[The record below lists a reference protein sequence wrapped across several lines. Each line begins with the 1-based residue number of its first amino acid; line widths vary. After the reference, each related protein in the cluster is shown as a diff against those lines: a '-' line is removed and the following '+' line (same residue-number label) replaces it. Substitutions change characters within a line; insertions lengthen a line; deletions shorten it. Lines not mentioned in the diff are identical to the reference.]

1 MFGIIENVNRGVS
14 MTNNHKIAIIGG
26 TGKVGR
32 YIAAA
37 ALQQGYQVRM
47 LVRNPGKLK
56 DGLDSRIEILQGSAE
71 NRDHIRQLLQDCHA
85 VVNAFGQPLGE
96 APLYS
101 TVTSMVLEIMNE
113 LEISRYIGVTGGSLT
128 LEGDRKRL
136 MNKVGVL
143 LFRIFFPAM
152 IKDKQREAAI
162 IQQYCNIEWTLIRL
176 PFVVEGKESG
186 HIKEHLT
193 DMPGFKI
200 SNRDIASFIIRQTT
214 EAKYIHKSPFIAT

>member
-1 MFGIIENVNRGVS
+1 

-37 ALQQGYQVRM
+37 ALRKGYQVRM
-47 LVRNPGKLK
+47 LVRNPRKL
-56 DGLDSRIEILQGSAE
+56 DGHDDRIEILQGNAE
-71 NRDHIRQLLQDCHA
+71 NRDHIRQLLQDCDV
-85 VVNAFGQPLGE
+85 VVNAFGQPPGDV
-96 APLYS
+96 PLYS
-101 TVTSMVLEIMNE
+101 SVTSMVLEVMNE

-136 MNKVGVL
+136 MNKIGAL

-152 IKDKQREAAI
+152 IKDKQKEAAI

-176 PFVVEGKESG
+176 PFVVEGAESG
-186 HIKEHLT
+186 GIKENLT
-193 DMPGFKI
+193 DMPGNKI
-200 SNRDIASFIIRQTT
+200 TNKDIASFIVRQAA
-214 EAKYIHKSPFIAT
+214 EVKYIHKTPFIAT